1 MNSKITNALISL
13 LLAFIIIMLLFFI
26 ASSAPDSGMKRG
38 AELLGGRLP
47 SGVIQGIT
55 YFLFFY
61 GLLEILRMWR
71 QVSIEETAFSMGL
84 LPEKEQYILSADD
97 VADIKLRMVDLGRSN
112 PSILIDTIE
121 KACTK
126 FRANKSVAE
135 TLNVLNTQ
143 TDINIRN
150 DDSEQSLIRY
160 VAWAIPSVGFI
171 GTVIGISASLGV
183 ANNVVTQEGINEV
196 TSLLSIAFD
205 TTLVALFLSLILTY
219 FYHEL
224 QEKSEK
230 LHAGIENYVLDNLV
244 NRIYHR

>member
-1 MNSKITNALISL
+1 
-13 LLAFIIIMLLFFI
+13 
-26 ASSAPDSGMKRG
+26 MKRV

-47 SGVIQGIT
+47 SGIIQGIT
-55 YFLFFY
+55 FFLFFY

-71 QVSIEETAFSMGL
+71 KVSFEETAFDMGL
-84 LPEKEQYILSADD
+84 LPEKEQYVLSSED
-97 VADIKLRMVDLGRSN
+97 VSDIKHKMVELGRSN
-112 PSILIDTIE
+112 PSILIETIQ

-135 TLNVLNTQ
+135 TLSVLNTQ
-143 TDINIRN
+143 TDINMRN
-150 DDSEQSLIRY
+150 DDSEQSLVRY

-183 ANNVVTQEGINEV
+183 ANNVVTQAGIDEV

-230 LHAGIENYVLDNLV
+230 LHTGIENYVLDNLI